1 MKVVR
6 RLAAGMLL
14 SGYLSAAAW
23 ALPHGANVVHGSAG
37 VSNSGGTQT
46 ITQGTQRAIINWN
59 GFSIDVGELVH
70 IVQPNS
76 ISALLNRVVGQDPSV
91 IMGALR
97 ANGQVFLVNPNGI
110 LFGPSAQI
118 NVGSLVASTLN
129 ITDSDFIA
137 GNLNFTQSPD
147 HALASVINQGTIKV
161 DDNGFVVL
169 TGPMVANEGV
179 ILARVGQV
187 ALAAGQQS
195 TVSFD
200 PTGMIQVALPAGSEA
215 QPGIVSLS
223 RDGAS
228 DMLANV
234 VTTFARPAGR
244 LVERDGRTFLEVDS
258 GTAVNT
264 GQILAEGTDGQRGGK
279 VIMDST
285 AHTLL
290 APGALV
296 SAAGQGTNSPGGE
309 VLLLSDGQTTTSV
322 ASRVDASGSAG
333 GDGGFIEQS
342 GGYGR
347 VAADM
352 DLSSDGGNAGLL
364 VIDPGRIYV
373 ESGAGGGSVV
383 GYTMITSE
391 FFLEGGTGDIEL
403 RIADQGEGGADGVG
417 FGPLTPSGP
426 NNEPELTI
434 GAGRDL
440 SIVLD
445 GPGWGGPAVLFEQP
459 GDKIRLIDGD
469 FNLTSSTGGAVQDLY
484 VIVGDDNSIDIDLTG
499 GQTAADIVGQSGFEG
514 GNISVLAGQF
524 GDWDNPIRVSGV
536 LDLVADNA
544 YIESLDNVD
553 LTADVANQLR
563 GTGEN
568 FVLNDV
574 DATFVDLE
582 IDGNITRGT
591 GKGIYDAWNVY
602 LVANAIGVS
611 GQPLR
616 IHADTVGTDSVLD
629 TFLDVQT
636 ASLSATSGGDL
647 DVQGSLNSL
656 WATNGES
663 TEPGVAGDATL
674 HNLSL
679 FGEYP
684 WVRVGAGGN
693 VSLDHEGAAGQIDLF
708 AGEEGDV
715 TYTGSTQYFSARAG
729 GDVSLTGDVRDVYI
743 VDYDSETWELIP
755 GAQNVT
761 IADNG
766 EPYDLLSLDIMAAG
780 SVTVATNGNLEVD
793 RVYAG
798 PQANLTAGGD
808 IVPASYPEGELPP
821 PEQVPPHVQ
830 AASITLQAGGGI
842 GNTYFGQD
850 NPLYVN
856 ANSISVSAQGPIP
869 EGGQARMMILAQQ
882 GPYDPPPAAL
892 LGGDPALAG
901 SIYVQSGSG
910 PVYFNGQ
917 LVATPAP
924 PPPPVDPPPVDPPP
938 VDPPPVDPPP
948 GDPPPPPPIVLDPPD
963 PPPFVPDPPAPPDN
977 PPDGPPGPGPDSGPG
992 PDPNLGPGPVE
1003 NQLGQ
1008 QAGQVV
1014 DDGSAGS
1021 AANDGIVEQSPT
1033 QQLVARL
1040 TEMANGEA
1048 GMTTAML
1055 VTLEVDELG
1064 EVEVSMTE
1072 VSPTDSRIASAGDL
1086 SANDLL
1092 DLDSEELGE
1101 VAVKLYYDPA
1111 TDQLVL
1117 AVNLRADQLL
1127 DLDVSEMI
1135 ELPVSLSYQF
1145 LSDPNVIAEALRADQ
1160 IIDFEIEDLG
1170 EIPIRVHVE
1179 GDAEG
1184 TGDADG
1190 DGENNNT

>member
-290 APGALV
+290 APGALI
-296 SAAGQGTNSPGGE
+296 SAAGQGVNSPGGE
-309 VLLLSDGQTTTSV
+309 VFFLSDGQGTT
-322 ASRVDASGSAG
+322 AAGSRIDVSGSGG
-333 GDGGFIEQS
+333 GDGGFLEHS
-342 GGYGR
+342 AGYGR
-347 VAADM
+347 VQADM
-352 DLSSDGGNAGLL
+352 VLRSEGGRGGTLLLDPTYIVVTDSDDITPPAEPYPVEGTLYWSEGAIEDLSEATILLEATDGVTIESLSDGALTLKPTTNLTISLIGL
-364 VIDPGRIYV
+364 GG
-373 ESGAGGGSVV
+373 EGAGFSMDSEDRIVMTGGGFALSNNTSRYVANLHVV
-383 GYTMITSE
+383 AT
-391 FFLEGGTGDIEL
+391 
-403 RIADQGEGGADGVG
+403 AGADV
-417 FGPLTPSGP
+417 TVYSP
-426 NNEPELTI
+426 NS
-434 GAGRDL
+434 
-440 SIVLD
+440 SI
-445 GPGWGGPAVLFEQP
+445 QNST
-459 GDKIRLIDGD
+459 
-469 FNLTSSTGGAVQDLY
+469 FN
-484 VIVGDDNSIDIDLTG
+484 
-499 GQTAADIVGQSGFEG
+499 G
-514 GNISVLAGQF
+514 GNISLTATEIGN
-524 GDWDNPIRVSGV
+524 GESHIGVSGV
-536 LDLVADNA
+536 LNLVADNA
-544 YIESLDNVD
+544 YIRSLDNVE
-553 LTADVANQLR
+553 LTADVVNELFAV
-563 GTGEN
+563 GEN
-568 FVLNDV
+568 IALGDV
-574 DATFVDLE
+574 GAHYIRLVVDGNLTQNTGTSIGAPEVYLDAGGIGAPNQPVSIRPTDAEVAVDNVFIYSGADTFVDVEAEDVVVVQNDGNLTATGQVNQFRAWDGE
-582 IDGNITRGT
+582 SSTPFVGGNITLDLTLVGEVPLVRASAGGEVAIDIADQAGQVDIMAGGSGRLT
-591 GKGIYDAWNVY
+591 GDASFVRAQAGENLTLTGNLGDVRILDNYDWESGEY
-602 LVANAIGVS
+602 LPGAQSITINDTGSEFDFLSLDLWVAETLGVTTTGS
-611 GQPLR
+611 LGVTRAYAGSQ
-616 IHADTVGTDSVLD
+616 
-629 TFLDVQT
+629 
-636 ASLSATSGGDL
+636 ASLSA
-647 DVQGSLNSL
+647 
-656 WATNGES
+656 
-663 TEPGVAGDATL
+663 AGDIL
-674 HNLSL
+674 
-679 FGEYP
+679 P
-684 WVRVGAGGN
+684 GGP
-693 VSLDHEGAAGQIDLF
+693 SFQEGQ
-708 AGEEGDV
+708 
-715 TYTGSTQYFSARAG
+715 
-729 GDVSLTGDVRDVYI
+729 
-743 VDYDSETWELIP
+743 P
-755 GAQNVT
+755 
-761 IADNG
+761 
-766 EPYDLLSLDIMAAG
+766 
-780 SVTVATNGNLEVD
+780 
-793 RVYAG
+793 
-798 PQANLTAGGD
+798 
-808 IVPASYPEGELPP
+808 
-821 PEQVPPHVQ
+821 PPHVQ

-842 GNTYFGQD
+842 GMSFFGQD
-850 NPLYVN
+850 NPLVVD
-856 ANSISVSAQGPIP
+856 ANSISVSAQGPLP

-901 SIYVQSGSG
+901 SIYVQQGSG

-917 LVATPAP
+917 LVAAPPP